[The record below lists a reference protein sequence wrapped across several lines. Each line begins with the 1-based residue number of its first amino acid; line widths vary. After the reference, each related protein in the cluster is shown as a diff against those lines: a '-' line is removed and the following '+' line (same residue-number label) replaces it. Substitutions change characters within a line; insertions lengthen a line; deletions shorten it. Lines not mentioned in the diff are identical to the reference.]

1 MDKGK
6 VKFYNR
12 EKKYGFITGDDGKD
26 YFFHV
31 SGVSNEAELNDED
44 AVEFKVEDGE
54 RGPKAV
60 EISPLQIFNL
70 SLHSQRRNLTTPFD
84 DSFVDE
90 LKQLKKK
97 PVKNIEDKVVLSDT
111 FNLNEVL

>member
-1 MDKGK
+1 MEKGK

-12 EKKYGFITGDDGKD
+12 DKKYGFITGDDGKD

-60 EISPLQIFNL
+60 DITPL
-70 SLHSQRRNLTTPFD
+70 
-84 DSFVDE
+84 
-90 LKQLKKK
+90 
-97 PVKNIEDKVVLSDT
+97 
-111 FNLNEVL
+111 

>member
-26 YFFHV
+26 YFFHA
-31 SGVSNEAELNDED
+31 SGVSNEIYLKDGDN
-44 AVEFKVEDGE
+44 VEYKVVEGE

-60 EISPLQIFNL
+60 DISP
-70 SLHSQRRNLTTPFD
+70 
-84 DSFVDE
+84 V
-90 LKQLKKK
+90 
-97 PVKNIEDKVVLSDT
+97 
-111 FNLNEVL
+111 